1 MKMDF
6 TIEIDDDE
14 VCTISVDEEPK
25 KKLRIQ
31 VEKTRFEVDSKAGVT
46 TVHDVLLSS
55 MNQDDNIAAMKAIG
69 EKVAKEVYES
79 YRKKSDPDPEWLKN
93 DFCAVILA
101 HMRDKPLHNVS
112 RDAAARLEASD
123 FPANRYALMFRA
135 LRSLMVKREKV
146 TPVSVSEEARSID
159 PELAL
164 PAWFVDAVGGDN
176 DDVDAAS
183 SLEWILSRRII
194 AGR

>member
-31 VEKTRFEVDSKAGVT
+31 VEKARFEVDSKTGVT
-46 TVHDVLLSS
+46 VGSLRGILHEEACS
-55 MNQDDNIAAMKAIG
+55 QG
-69 EKVAKEVYES
+69 Q
-79 YRKKSDPDPEWLKN
+79 DPEWLKN
-93 DFCAVILA
+93 DFCAVVLA
-101 HMRDKPLHNVS
+101 HMRDDPKHKVS

-135 LRSLMVKREKV
+135 IRSLMVKREKV

-159 PELAL
+159 PDLAL
-164 PAWFVDAVGGDN
+164 PAWFVDSVGGDN
-176 DDVDAAS
+176 DDVDAES

-194 AGR
+194 AER

>member
-1 MKMDF
+1 MDF

-55 MNQDDNIAAMKAIG
+55 MN
-69 EKVAKEVYES
+69 
-79 YRKKSDPDPEWLKN
+79 
-93 DFCAVILA
+93 CAVILA

-159 PELAL
+159 PELFL
-164 PAWFVDAVGGDN
+164 PAWFVDSVGGDD